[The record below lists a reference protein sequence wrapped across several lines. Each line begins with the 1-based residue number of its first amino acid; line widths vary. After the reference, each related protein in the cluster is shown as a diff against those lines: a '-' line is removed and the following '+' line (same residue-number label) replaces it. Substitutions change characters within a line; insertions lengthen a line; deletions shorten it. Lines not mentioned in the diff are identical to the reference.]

1 LLKKV
6 VVVVSQNPTVC
17 QSGDIKVVEFRQE
30 EFKGKDLIVIN
41 KLPEYSAY
49 GSGYYGSELLIVKD
63 GKEELAVF
71 KDWLYWKKIA

>member
-17 QSGDIKVVEFRQE
+17 QTKDMKVTEFRQE
-30 EFKGKDLIVIN
+30 EFEGKCLIVIN
-41 KLPEYSAY
+41 KLPDLSYS
-49 GSGYYGSELLIVKD
+49 GSYYGSELLIVKD

-71 KDWLYWKKIA
+71 KDWLYWKKVE